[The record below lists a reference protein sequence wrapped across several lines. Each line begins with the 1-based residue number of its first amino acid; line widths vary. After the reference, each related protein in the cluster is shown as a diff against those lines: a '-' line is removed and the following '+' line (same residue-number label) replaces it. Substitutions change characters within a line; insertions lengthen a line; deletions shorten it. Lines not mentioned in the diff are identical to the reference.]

1 MKVLVAVDGSEIA
14 EKSFDWY
21 FEKVHRPEN
30 EVLVL
35 SNADAPTL
43 LGTVAQSTGAAF
55 PGAKTAEL
63 SNEVDRKT
71 SKIELKYSEKL
82 KQHTQNGRVIMDA
95 SDDKPG
101 KVIVETAEQYDVH
114 LIVIGARGLGALK
127 RTFLG
132 SVSNYVVNNCKR
144 PVVVYRK
151 STK

>member
-1 MKVLVAVDGSEIA
+1 MKVLVAVDGSDIA

-30 EVLVL
+30 EVIVL

-55 PGAKTAEL
+55 PGAKTEQMSADQ
-63 SNEVDRKT
+63 DRKA
-71 SKIELKYSEKL
+71 SKIEVKYTEKL
-82 KQHTQNGRVIMDA
+82 NQRTKNGRVVMDS

-101 KVIVETAEQYDVH
+101 KVIVDTAEQYDVH

-144 PVVVYRK
+144 PVVVYRRSGK
-151 STK
+151 

>member
-1 MKVLVAVDGSEIA
+1 MKVLVAVDASEIA

-21 FEKVHRPEN
+21 FEKIHRPEN

-35 SNADAPTL
+35 SNSDAPTL
-43 LGTVAQSTGAAF
+43 LGQVAQSTGAAF
-55 PGAKTAEL
+55 PGAKVEDMSSEA
-63 SNEVDRKT
+63 DRKT
-71 SKIELKYSEKL
+71 TKIEAKYKDKL
-82 KQHTQNGRVIMDA
+82 SKHTKNGKVIMDS

-101 KVIVETAEQYDVH
+101 KVIVDTAEQYDVH

-132 SVSNYVVNNCKR
+132 SVSNYVVNNCKK

-151 STK
+151 SK